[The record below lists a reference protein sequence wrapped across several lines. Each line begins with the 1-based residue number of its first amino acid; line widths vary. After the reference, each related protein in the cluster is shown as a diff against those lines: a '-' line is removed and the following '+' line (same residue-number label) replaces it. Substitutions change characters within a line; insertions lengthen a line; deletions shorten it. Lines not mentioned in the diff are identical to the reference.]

1 MEFILGMAGAFLCVA
16 LFIFGMVLGWYLS
29 GKYSRRV
36 TAESLTEAEKRR
48 LRDEAEAWTCLHNYS
63 VEDAYQIHPGSKE

>member
-16 LFIFGMVLGWYLS
+16 LFFLGAVLGWYAA

-36 TAESLTEAEKRR
+36 TADALTEEERRR
-48 LRDEAEAWTCLHNYS
+48 LRDEAEAWQSLHNYS
-63 VEDAYQIHPGSKE
+63 VEDAYQIKPGSKE